1 MHKLCTVL
9 SYMHKN
15 KHTICITDT
24 HLSAICCWENSLL
37 SATTF
42 DIPQKPKYWGFI
54 GLRSDVYIDEGFT
67 EAVDLSKIVQKENK
81 WPWAFIAIFQKLAI
95 TKLYKIF
102 MFNNVIILFARPSVQ
117 NWLVLSIECFYRSY
131 YTPIRI
137 IFFCSWHHLSLI
149 VGFLCSKGHGKSKL
163 LYQIPFLNISLCLFV
178 WCLCRS

>member
-81 WPWAFIAIFQKLAI
+81 WPWAFIAIFQKLAM

-102 MFNNVIILFARPSVQ
+102 MFNNVIIPFARPSVQ
-117 NWLVLSIECFYRSY
+117 NWLVLSIECFFRSY
-131 YTPIRI
+131 YTPIGADKLNN
-137 IFFCSWHHLSLI
+137 FFLFLAPF
-149 VGFLCSKGHGKSKL
+149 VAYRGFLCSEGHGKSKL
-163 LYQIPFLNISLCLFV
+163 LY
-178 WCLCRS
+178 